1 VSKKLKILISCTHDC
16 ETIHNR
22 LIMGQSAAS
31 RVTKSGGEVAFAA
44 RKENEMIRCLGF
56 WVKVI
61 LPKIVEPEVK
71 CCLVVTEII
80 GRRRKEQ
87 SRTKTFE
94 MSVAQHLRWKL
105 QRP

>member
-1 VSKKLKILISCTHDC
+1 
-16 ETIHNR
+16 
-22 LIMGQSAAS
+22 MGQSATS
-31 RVTKSGGEVAFAA
+31 RVIKCGDEIAFAA
-44 RKENEMIRCLGF
+44 RKENGMIRCLRF

-61 LPKIVEPEVK
+61 LPKIVEPELK
-71 CCLVVTEII
+71 CCLIVIEIV

-87 SRTKTFE
+87 RSRTKTFE